1 MINMHAGRDQPLLM
15 IEHLTVGL
23 KPNRTRDFVPVLRQ
37 IDFCVRAGESVGI
50 IGESGS
56 GKSTLLLAMMGHI
69 KRGMHVAGGR
79 ARLQGRE
86 MFQTRPAERTIAFVP
101 QNAALALTPTMTV
114 GAQIAESVSLHAAL
128 PRNSR
133 RQRVLELM
141 ARARLPAPESLAGR
155 YPHQLSGGQLQRCA
169 IAMALAGQPRVLLL
183 DEPTSGLDATTQ
195 VQVLDLL
202 HELRLAM
209 NLAMVLV
216 SHNLGIVEKLCE
228 RVAMLYAGEIVEEGA
243 VARVLRQPH
252 HPYTRAL
259 LESVPR
265 ISASVLPSALSG
277 SLPRLGVSRKG
288 CFFAPR
294 CTSKLIKCDQDDPVA
309 LMIDGTVVR
318 CHAPLRVR
326 APDLPKLGDELDR
339 FQEKRQSPTNPLLQ
353 VSGLV
358 VSYGSDRSFT
368 WCRSTAAVRPAVN
381 DVSFRLPR
389 GETLALV
396 GESGSGKTTVL
407 RAVAGLR
414 PTQAG
419 SIRLAPDTDL
429 TVATDR
435 RLPDVLRR
443 VQTVFQNPDASLN
456 PRHTIEEI
464 LHAPLR
470 LYFGLDLSETRIR
483 ASELLARVRLGPH
496 YLDRYPRQLSGG
508 EKQRVAIARAFA
520 AKPDLV
526 LLDEVTSAL
535 DVSVQAAIL
544 ELLIDLQT
552 QEGTSYLMVS
562 HDLAVVSAVAHNLA
576 VLKDGCIV
584 EAGPT
589 RDVLRAPAS
598 PYTQALIEA
607 VLEPGGQPNVRG

>member
-1 MINMHAGRDQPLLM
+1 MSNMHASRDPPLLLV
-15 IEHLTVGL
+15 ERLTVGL

-37 IDFCVRAGESVGI
+37 IDFCLRAGESAGI

-69 KRGMHVAGGR
+69 KRGMHVASGR
-79 ARLQGRE
+79 TRLQGRE
-86 MFQTRPAERTIAFVP
+86 MFQARAADRTIAFVP

-114 GAQIAESVSLHAAL
+114 GAQIAESVSLHTPL
-128 PRNSR
+128 PRESR

-195 VQVLDLL
+195 AQVLDLL
-202 HELRLAM
+202 HEIRLAM

-216 SHNLGIVEKLCE
+216 SHNLGLVERLCE
-228 RVAMLYAGEIVEEGA
+228 RVTILYAGEIVEEGA
-243 VARVLRQPH
+243 VARVLSQPL

-265 ISASVLPSALSG
+265 LSGAVARPTLSG
-277 SLPRLGVSRKG
+277 SLPRLEGIRKG
-288 CFFAPR
+288 CSFAPR
-294 CTSKLIKCDQDDPVA
+294 CTSKLIKCDQDRPA
-309 LMIDGTVVR
+309 ASGIDGVVVR
-318 CHAPLRVR
+318 CHAPLRVD
-326 APDLPKLGDELDR
+326 APGPPGLGDELDR
-339 FQEKRQSPTNPLLQ
+339 RRKKRQSPTSPLLQ
-353 VSGLV
+353 VTGLV
-358 VSYGSDRSFT
+358 VSYDRERSFG
-368 WCRSTAAVRPAVN
+368 WRRSTAAPRPAVK
-381 DVSFRLPR
+381 DVSFTLQR

-414 PTQAG
+414 QTQAG
-419 SIRLAPDTDL
+419 TIRLAPDTDL
-429 TVATDR
+429 NVAVNR
-435 RLPDVLRR
+435 RPLDVLRR

-456 PRHTIEEI
+456 PRHTIEAI

-470 LYFGLDLSETRIR
+470 LYFNLDISDARTRV
-483 ASELLARVRLGPH
+483 SELLARVRLGPH
-496 YLDRYPRQLSGG
+496 YLRRYPGQLSGG
-508 EKQRVAIARAFA
+508 EKQRIAIARAFA
-520 AKPDLV
+520 AKPDLI

-544 ELLIDLQT
+544 ELLVDLQT

-562 HDLAVVSAVAHNLA
+562 HDLVVVQAIAQNVV
-576 VLKDGCIV
+576 VLRDGHIV

-589 RDVLRAPAS
+589 QDVLKAPANA
-598 PYTQALIEA
+598 YTRALVAA
-607 VLEPGGQPNVRG
+607 VLEFGNRSRAE